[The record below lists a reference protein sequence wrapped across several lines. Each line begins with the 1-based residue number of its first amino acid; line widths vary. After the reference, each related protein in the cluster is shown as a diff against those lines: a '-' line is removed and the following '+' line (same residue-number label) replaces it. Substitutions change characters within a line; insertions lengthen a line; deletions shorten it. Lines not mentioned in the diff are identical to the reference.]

1 MAKRKNKSPRNQI
14 PEEFFERLKLIA
26 PNPTEFQTIKSTFV
40 ERPTT
45 FRINTIKADP
55 QTTANSL
62 KKQNFKIQK
71 APWSDIAFQLQ
82 NKSKKELM
90 ETTEYE
96 QGHIYIQSF
105 ASQIPPIVLDPKPGQ
120 KVLDLTAA
128 PGSKTSQLAALTNQ
142 EADLTAVELN
152 KPRFFKL
159 KHNMDHLGVNA
170 EIHLQDGVL
179 FAKQHPEEFDSIL
192 LDAPCSAEARFI
204 ESQPKTFAYWSR
216 RKVKEMQSK
225 QRRLLYAAWAALKPG
240 GTLVYSTCTLAPD
253 ENEVQISKMLER
265 FDDCELITINLPG
278 TDKLSPVTSW
288 NDHKLNPEVKNT
300 LRLKPTSSTEGFFIA
315 KMRKKM

>member
-1 MAKRKNKSPRNQI
+1 MSKRKKRSTRNQI
-14 PEEFFERLKLIA
+14 PEEFFERLQLIA

-45 FRINTIKADP
+45 FRINTIKAEP
-55 QTTANSL
+55 QATINSL

-71 APWSDIAFQLQ
+71 SPWSDIAFQLQ
-82 NKSKKELM
+82 NKSKRELM
-90 ETTEYE
+90 ETPEYE

-142 EADLTAVELN
+142 EANLTAVELN

-159 KHNMDHLGVNA
+159 KHNMEHLGVDA
-170 EIHLQDGVL
+170 DIHLSDGVY
-179 FAKQHPEEFDSIL
+179 FAKQHPEEFEAIL
-192 LDAPCSAEARFI
+192 LDAPCSAEARFV
-204 ESQPKTFAYWSR
+204 ESKPKTFAYWSR

-225 QRRLLYAAWAALKPG
+225 QRRLLYAAWSALKPG
-240 GTLVYSTCTLAPD
+240 GVLVYSTCTLAPD
-253 ENEVQISKMLER
+253 ENEVQIHKMLER
-265 FDDCELITINLPG
+265 FEDCQLLPIKLQG
-278 TDKLSPVTSW
+278 TDKLTPVTNW
-288 NDHKLNPEVKNT
+288 NEKQLNPEVKNT

-315 KMRKKM
+315 KMLKKQ